1 MARPPDLS
9 ELLEQLDP
17 EADRIRRNLWLM
29 QLLQWVRGDG
39 DDPAQSAARVELLL
53 DALHS
58 RADRTAQVQR
68 LWART
73 MTDVDASIVLSDY
86 GLPSRAAFVSELVDR
101 LQRKWLP
108 ASPDTSDGGE
118 LFSQLFFHDKDPQW
132 IEALPQHTVQRLAAL
147 LQLPGA
153 GTTPHGTTQWEQAVA
168 QAITF
173 CTSQIRAIG
182 FSPEVRARLSPQT
195 LQANPFLHLAPDWES
210 VVSRWQEAQ
219 DCSAALQRYKT
230 CLDACRA
237 AAQEVHA
244 HLEENGVSV
253 DLVFRLR
260 QLRERVLRIRL
271 LLDCLLDDPDR
282 RRCATLVRQLCLY
295 GQAQRSVRA
304 LVNANSSLLAAKVA
318 ERSSETGEHYITRN
332 WDEYKT
338 MLRHSAGGGAVLS
351 LTTAMKFGVM
361 ALGLSAFWYGFW
373 AGVAYAVSFVLIQL
387 LHFTV
392 ATKQP
397 AMTAPAMAAKLRDLQ
412 GPKGWNEFADE
423 VEHLVRSQV
432 ASVIGNLALVVPC
445 ALALCVGWVAATGAP
460 LIGEQEARYVLHS
473 LDLRGPTLVFAAFT
487 GVLLFASSMIA
498 GWVENWFV
506 LHRLDSAIA
515 FSPRITATVGAARAL
530 RWARFLRTHV
540 SGFAANISLGLMLG
554 IMPVVLQFFAIGLD
568 VRHVTLSAGQLS
580 MALASLGTATLYQA
594 EFWWAVAALPL
605 IGALNIVSSFV
616 LAFRVALRAHNVAV
630 NDRRAVYRTIRQR
643 LRHQSLRFFL
653 PPPASPSP

>member
-9 ELLEQLDP
+9 QLLDQLDP
-17 EADRIRRNLWLM
+17 EADRIQRNLWLM

-39 DDPAQSAARVELLL
+39 SDPAQSAARVELLL
-53 DALHS
+53 DALQS
-58 RADRTAQVQR
+58 RADRTAQIQH
-68 LWART
+68 LWAHT
-73 MTDVDASIVLSDY
+73 MADVDASIVLSDY

-118 LFSQLFFHDKDPQW
+118 LFDQLFFHAQDPLW
-132 IEALPQHTVQRLAAL
+132 IEALPQQTVQRLAAL

-153 GTTPHGTTQWEQAVA
+153 DPAHRDATFWEHAVV

-195 LQANPFLHLAPDWES
+195 LHANPFLHLAPDWDG
-210 VVSRWQEAQ
+210 VVSRWQTAQ
-219 DCSAALQRYKT
+219 DGDEALQRYKT
-230 CLDACRA
+230 GLDACRA

-282 RRCATLVRQLCLY
+282 RRCAALVRQLCLY

-332 WDEYKT
+332 WAEYTT

-373 AGVAYAVSFVLIQL
+373 AGVAYAASFVLIQL

-412 GPKGWNEFADE
+412 GPAGWNEFADE

-445 ALALCVGWVAATGAP
+445 ALALCVAWAAATGTP

-487 GVLLFASSMIA
+487 GVLLFASSLIA

-515 FSPRITATVGAARAL
+515 YSPHITATLGAARAQ

-554 IMPVVLQFFAIGLD
+554 IVPVVLQFLAIGLD

-580 MALASLGTATLYQA
+580 MALASLGTAALYQA

-643 LRHQSLRFFL
+643 LRHQPLRFFV
-653 PPPASPSP
+653 PAPDTPK